1 MSCLQ
6 GLLCA
11 SCGEEQARGN
21 DGAARSS
28 SVPPKPNFS
37 LSLVFENEAVDVVEL
52 PRYHLRILPL
62 SKYSEV

>member
-6 GLLCA
+6 GLMCA
-11 SCGEEQARGN
+11 SWGEEQARGN

-28 SVPPKPNFS
+28 SVPPKPNSS
-37 LSLVFENEAVDVVEL
+37 LSLVFGDEAVDVIEL
-52 PRYHLRILPL
+52 LRYHLRILPL